1 MTSLLI
7 LTLVTWP
14 RWSLHGFP
22 TTHTFTPPPNSIQF
36 GRKSLWAAWARMHAC
51 SVPLAVSNP
60 LRPYGLY
67 PTKAPLSMGF
77 SRQEYWSGL
86 PCPLPGNLPNSG
98 TEPRFLMS
106 PALARR
112 FFTTITSWEAPSLS
126 LISGISLPLLE
137 GGAPLQII
145 WNSPTWEICLF
156 SPICL
161 FSNLY
166 Q

>member
-1 MTSLLI
+1 MPSSREI
-7 LTLVTWP
+7 
-14 RWSLHGFP
+14 FP
-22 TTHTFTPPPNSIQF
+22 TQGLNPGLSCLLHWQE
-36 GRKSLWAAWARMHAC
+36 GSL
-51 SVPLAVSNP
+51 PLVKN
-60 LRPYGLY
+60 
-67 PTKAPLSMGF
+67 
-77 SRQEYWSGL
+77 
-86 PCPLPGNLPNSG
+86 
-98 TEPRFLMS
+98 
-106 PALARR
+106 
-112 FFTTITSWEAPSLS
+112 WEAPSLS